1 MSDNDVPKKTAKKIP
16 TAANTLAVGVVGL
29 DLQADKVV
37 PRKQVVSWAFW
48 DWSNQPYNTV
58 ILTFIFTALY
68 LLTDA
73 FLPPELAALKDGDPA
88 KDAGLAVLSSGL
100 GYAVGIAGL
109 AIAWIAPVL
118 GQRSDSSGGRK
129 AWLGAATIA
138 VALSMFALY
147 FVEADP
153 KYFILGIALVAA
165 GSVFSEIAGVNYNAM
180 LVQVSTPKTV
190 GKVSGLGWGL
200 GYIGGIVAL
209 VLVVVAYSADWFGLP
224 TEEGLPFR
232 LVAVG
237 CALWSILFALPLFLN
252 VPSAPALLRRD
263 KVSFFRSYVVLA
275 KDLDGIFTKSR
286 NTFWFLVAS
295 AVYRDGLAGVF
306 TFGAA
311 IAAVTFGFGF
321 LEVVAFGIAANLI
334 AGLSTIISGRFDD
347 RFGPRTVILT
357 ALVGLVVAGT
367 AVFFLHD
374 AGKTVFWVGGLL
386 LCVFVGPAQSASRSL
401 LTRVTPAGRE
411 GEIFGLYATTGR
423 AASFIS
429 PTLWAV
435 FISIGGAQYWGVLG
449 IVLVIAV
456 GLVLMLFV
464 RVGRKGAGAAD
475 RISSDAPTTASYNKL
490 SIAAFLF
497 GYFLPLAPVAVVTG
511 HIARAQIKRSGEQGA
526 FLANAGLVLGYGV
539 IVIAGLLVA
548 FNFLI

>member
-1 MSDNDVPKKTAKKIP
+1 MSDPGVPKKTAKKIP
-16 TAANTLAVGVVGL
+16 VAANTLAVGVVGL

-68 LLTDA
+68 LLEDP
-73 FLPPELAALKDGDPA
+73 FLPESLRGLADDDPA
-88 KDAGLAVLSSGL
+88 KQAGYAVLSAGL
-100 GYAVGIAGL
+100 GYAVGAAGL
-109 AIAWIAPVL
+109 VIALLAPVL
-118 GQRSDSSGGRK
+118 GQRSDTNGNRK
-129 AWLGAATIA
+129 RSLGIATIL
-138 VALSMFALY
+138 VALTMFGLY

-153 KYFILGIALVAA
+153 KFFLLGIILVAL

-190 GKVSGLGWGL
+190 GRVSGLGWGL
-200 GYIGGIVAL
+200 GYIGGILAL
-209 VLVVVAYSADWFGLP
+209 VLVVVAYSFDWFGLP

-237 CALWSILFALPLFLN
+237 CAIWSLLFAIPIWRN
-252 VPSAPALLRRD
+252 VPALPPTAARE
-263 KVSFFRSYVVLA
+263 KVSFFRSYVVLVKDIA
-275 KDLDGIFTKSR
+275 KLFRESR
-286 NTFWFLVAS
+286 NTFWFLIAS

-311 IAAVTFGFGF
+311 IASVTFGFGF
-321 LEVVAFGIAANLI
+321 LEVVAFGIAANLV
-334 AGLSTIISGRFDD
+334 AGVSTIISGRFDD
-347 RFGPRTVILT
+347 RFGPRAVIIT
-357 ALVGLVVAGT
+357 ALAGLVIAGT
-367 AVFFLHD
+367 VVFFFHD
-374 AGKTVFWVGGLL
+374 AGKTVFWIFGLL
-386 LCVFVGPAQSASRSL
+386 LCIFVGPAQAASRSL
-401 LTRVTPAGRE
+401 LARVTPAGRE

-435 FISIGGAQYWGVLG
+435 FISIFGFQYWGVLG

-464 RVGRKGAGAAD
+464 KAG
-475 RISSDAPTTASYNKL
+475 
-490 SIAAFLF
+490 
-497 GYFLPLAPVAVVTG
+497 
-511 HIARAQIKRSGEQGA
+511 KRTQPAE
-526 FLANAGLVLGYGV
+526 
-539 IVIAGLLVA
+539 
-548 FNFLI
+548 